1 MTFIEAI
8 MTFQL
13 IASQIANHLYDRYF
27 HPFLRYNTKMSWE
40 KEGTGG
46 GYGGCND
53 GYGGG
58 NDGYGGN
65 SGGAN
70 LGACF
75 NCGQEGYVEV
85 CTVQDESLTNISIA
99 T

>member
-46 GYGGCND
+46 GYGG
-53 GYGGG
+53 G

-65 SGGAN
+65 SGAN